1 MLSRTAENL
10 FWSARY
16 IERADSLARLLEV
29 GYRISLIPNTERG
42 YTNEW
47 ESILETS
54 GIKNEYLKKYKTI
67 SKEKIIFFLLF
78 DPENSS
84 SVKNCIKT
92 ARENI
97 RMVRTAVT
105 LEVWNAVNSSY
116 HELDKNLKDTKNI
129 LKELPEI
136 IEWTKKQV
144 NLIRGTILNTQLI
157 NDGYDFLILG
167 TYFERADFT
176 ARIVNVKY
184 FILLPSINYVGGDID
199 NFQWSLM
206 LRSISSFRAFKWAY
220 GGQEITYTK
229 IIDFLIL
236 NMTCP
241 RSLIFSIEKIN
252 HHLGR
257 LSKFYKQTSVSN
269 KKMGQMYKKIKNLSA
284 NKITEIGLHEFL
296 KSFIEEINFV
306 YKKFEQKYFFG
317 SET

>member
-29 GYRISLIPNTERG
+29 GYRISLIPNTKSG
-42 YTNEW
+42 YINEW

-54 GIKNEYLKKYKTI
+54 GIKETYLQQNNKIK
-67 SKEKIIFFLLF
+67 KEKIISFLLF
-78 DPENSS
+78 DANNPSS
-84 SVKNCIKT
+84 IKNCIKN

-105 LEVWNAVNSSY
+105 LEVWNAINSTFHDLES
-116 HELDKNLKDTKNI
+116 NTRSTKNI

-136 IEWTKKQV
+136 IEWVKKQV

-176 ARIVNVKY
+176 ARIINVKY
-184 FILLPSINYVGGDID
+184 FILLPSVNYVGSEVD
-199 NFQWSLM
+199 NFQWSMM

-220 GGQEITYTK
+220 GEEQINYIK

-241 RSLIFSIEKIN
+241 RSLIFSVEKIN
-252 HHLGR
+252 HHLER
-257 LSKFYKQTSVSN
+257 LGNFYKQKTKAKSQVKLMYRDL
-269 KKMGQMYKKIKNLSA
+269 KKLNA
-284 NKITEIGLHEFL
+284 NKISDIGLHEFL
-296 KSFIEEINFV
+296 RCFIKDINLI
-306 YKKFEQKYFFG
+306 YSNLEKKYFFG
-317 SET
+317 TEE

>member
-67 SKEKIIFFLLF
+67 SKENIIFFLLF
-78 DPENSS
+78 DTKNSS

-105 LEVWNAVNSSY
+105 LEVWNAINSSY

-136 IEWTKKQV
+136 IEWIKKQV

-176 ARIVNVKY
+176 ARIINVKY

-257 LSKFYKQTSVSN
+257 LSKFYKQTSTSN
-269 KKMGQMYKKIKNLSA
+269 KKMTLMYKKIKNLNA

-296 KSFIEEINFV
+296 KSFIVEINFV

-317 SET
+317 SEI

>member
-47 ESILETS
+47 ESIIETS

-105 LEVWNAVNSSY
+105 LEVWNAINSSY

-136 IEWTKKQV
+136 IEWIKKQV

-176 ARIVNVKY
+176 ARIINVKY

-257 LSKFYKQTSVSN
+257 LSKFYKQTSTSN
-269 KKMGQMYKKIKNLSA
+269 KKMALMYKKIKNLNA

>member
-29 GYRISLIPNTERG
+29 GYRMSLIPNTETG
-42 YTNEW
+42 YVNEW

-54 GIKNEYLKKYKTI
+54 GIKSDYL
-67 SKEKIIFFLLF
+67 EKNKNITREGIIYFLLS
-78 DPENSS
+78 DSKNPSS
-84 SVKNCIKT
+84 IKNCIRN

-105 LEVWNAVNSSY
+105 LEVWNAVNSSF
-116 HELDKNLKDTKNI
+116 HDLETNIKHTKNI

-136 IEWTKKQV
+136 IEWIKKQV
-144 NLIRGTILNTQLI
+144 NLIRGTIINTQLI

-176 ARIVNVKY
+176 ARIINVKY
-184 FILLPSINYVGGDID
+184 FILLPSINYVGSDVD
-199 NFQWSLM
+199 NFQWSMM
-206 LRSISSFRAFKWAY
+206 LRSISSYRAFKWAY
-220 GGQEITYTK
+220 GEEGINYIK

-241 RSLIFSIEKIN
+241 RSLMFSIEKIK
-252 HHLGR
+252 HHLER
-257 LSKFYKQTSVSN
+257 LTKFYKQSSSA
-269 KKMGQMYKKIKNLSA
+269 KSKIKIMYKKFRNLDADKVSDL
-284 NKITEIGLHEFL
+284 GLHEFL
-296 KSFIEEINFV
+296 KTFIKDIDLIYRELE
-306 YKKFEQKYFFG
+306 KKYFFG
-317 SET
+317 LE

>member
-29 GYRISLIPNTERG
+29 GYRISLIPNTKSG
-42 YTNEW
+42 YLNEW

-54 GIKNEYLKKYKTI
+54 GIKINYLNKYKNI

-78 DPENSS
+78 DKGNPSS
-84 SVKNCIKT
+84 ITNCIKN

-105 LEVWNAVNSSY
+105 LEVWNAVNSSF
-116 HELDKNLKDTKNI
+116 HDMNSNIKQTKSI
-129 LKELPEI
+129 LKELPQI
-136 IEWTKKQV
+136 IEWVKKQV

-176 ARIVNVKY
+176 ARIINVKY
-184 FILLPSINYVGGDID
+184 FILLPSVNYVGTNVD
-199 NFQWSLM
+199 NFQWSMM
-206 LRSISSFRAFKWAY
+206 LRSISSYRAFKWAY
-220 GGQEITYTK
+220 GQEEINYVK

-236 NMTCP
+236 NLTCP

-257 LSKFYKQTSVSN
+257 LAKYYKQKSVAKN
-269 KKMGQMYKKIKNLSA
+269 KIKLMYKNFKDLNATKISDQ
-284 NKITEIGLHEFL
+284 GLHEFL
-296 KSFIEEINFV
+296 KLFIRDIDLIYREIE
-306 YKKFEQKYFFG
+306 KKYFFG
-317 SET
+317 L

>member
-29 GYRISLIPNTERG
+29 GYRISLIPNTKSG
-42 YTNEW
+42 YINEW

-54 GIKNEYLKKYKTI
+54 GIKKDYLNKYKNI
-67 SKEKIIFFLLF
+67 SREKIIFFLLF
-78 DPENSS
+78 DKGNPSS
-84 SVKNCIKT
+84 ITNCIKN

-105 LEVWNAVNSSY
+105 LEVWNAVNSSF
-116 HELDKNLKDTKNI
+116 HDMNSNIKQTKSI
-129 LKELPEI
+129 LKELPQI
-136 IEWTKKQV
+136 IEWVKKQV

-176 ARIVNVKY
+176 ARIINVKY
-184 FILLPSINYVGGDID
+184 FILLPSVNYVGTDVD
-199 NFQWSLM
+199 NFQWSMM
-206 LRSISSFRAFKWAY
+206 LRSISSYRAFKWAY
-220 GGQEITYTK
+220 GQEEINYVK

-236 NMTCP
+236 NLTCP
-241 RSLIFSIEKIN
+241 RSLIFSIEKID

-257 LSKFYKQTSVSN
+257 LVKFYKQKSIAKN
-269 KKMGQMYKKIKNLSA
+269 KIKLMYKYFRNLNATKISDQ
-284 NKITEIGLHEFL
+284 GLHEFL
-296 KSFIEEINFV
+296 KLFIRDIDLIYREIE
-306 YKKFEQKYFFG
+306 KKYFFG
-317 SET
+317 L

>member
-105 LEVWNAVNSSY
+105 LEVWNAINSSY

-136 IEWTKKQV
+136 IEWVKKQV

-176 ARIVNVKY
+176 ARIINVKY
-184 FILLPSINYVGGDID
+184 FILLPSINYVGSDID

-257 LSKFYKQTSVSN
+257 LSKFYKQTSTSN
-269 KKMGQMYKKIKNLSA
+269 KKMTLMYKKIKNLNA

-296 KSFIEEINFV
+296 KSFIDEINFV
-306 YKKFEQKYFFG
+306 YKKFEQKYFSG